1 MPCREH
7 LDESLPLPRPMARV
21 DSLLWFMLG
30 IGQLLIGSQLGSS
43 GALLELLSILL
54 NVTGGSSLMLGI
66 YFLIFLARHEKEF
79 SEVYSKME
87 KTEFVRDGSGRIID
101 VADKT
106 PTAVKAVWYAVPVLM
121 TFLGALAWLIG

>member
-1 MPCREH
+1 M
-7 LDESLPLPRPMARV
+7 LIARV

-43 GALLELLSILL
+43 GALLEMISILL

-87 KTEFVRDGSGRIID
+87 KTEFVRDEYGAIID

-106 PTAVKAVWYAVPVLM
+106 PRAVRAVWYAIPVLM

>member
-87 KTEFVRDGSGRIID
+87 KTEFIRDGSGKILD

-106 PTAVKAVWYAVPVLM
+106 PTAVKAVWYAIPVLM

>member
-1 MPCREH
+1 
-7 LDESLPLPRPMARV
+7 MARV

-54 NVTGGSSLMLGI
+54 NVSGGSSLMLAV

-87 KTEFVRDGSGRIID
+87 KTEFIRDETGRILD

-106 PTAVKAVWYAVPVLM
+106 PRAARAVWYAIPLFM
-121 TFLGALAWLIG
+121 TILGALVWLIG

>member
-1 MPCREH
+1 
-7 LDESLPLPRPMARV
+7 MARV

-54 NVTGGSSLMLGI
+54 NVSGGSSLMLGI

-87 KTEFVRDGSGRIID
+87 KTEFVRDETGRIID

-106 PTAVKAVWYAVPVLM
+106 PKAIRAVWYAIPALM

>member
-1 MPCREH
+1 
-7 LDESLPLPRPMARV
+7 MARV

-54 NVTGGSSLMLGI
+54 NVSGGSSLMLGI
-66 YFLIFLARHEKEF
+66 YFLLFLARHEKEF
-79 SEVYSKME
+79 TEVYSKME
-87 KTEFVRDGSGRIID
+87 KTEFVRDETGRIID

-106 PTAVKAVWYAVPVLM
+106 PKAIRAFWYAIPALM
-121 TFLGALAWLIG
+121 TFLGALACLIG

>member
-1 MPCREH
+1 MSSQLSMIPPGTPWMNH
-7 LDESLPLPRPMARV
+7 SPLAMARV

-54 NVTGGSSLMLGI
+54 NVSGGASNVGI

-87 KTEFVRDGSGRIID
+87 KTEFIRDETGRIID

-106 PTAVKAVWYAVPVLM
+106 QGQ
-121 TFLGALAWLIG
+121 LGHFGTQFRH

>member
-1 MPCREH
+1 M
-7 LDESLPLPRPMARV
+7 
-21 DSLLWFMLG
+21 LWFMLG

-54 NVTGGSSLMLGI
+54 NVSGGSSLMLGI

-87 KTEFVRDGSGRIID
+87 KTEFIRDETGRIID
-101 VADKT
+101 VEDKT
-106 PTAVKAVWYAVPVLM
+106 PRAIRAFWYAIPTLM